1 MADKIIDLWYT
12 LSCLLGFVP
21 DSSLMVLCIYGRT
34 GSGMQVL
41 SALHPAPAV
50 GAAMSVAPC
59 IGQGKVATYG
69 NAIQALSSQGV
80 AETTDTKAFE
90 ELLSRHPFHPP
101 PSVSIDLKP
110 ALVVDES
117 AVLSCLK
124 AFPKGTSPG
133 WSRLRAQHLLD
144 AIVGTT
150 APSSHDCLAALT
162 KFMIFFAV
170 R

>member
-1 MADKIIDLWYT
+1 
-12 LSCLLGFVP
+12 
-21 DSSLMVLCIYGRT
+21 MV
-34 GSGMQVL
+34 
-41 SALHPAPAV
+41 A
-50 GAAMSVAPC
+50 
-59 IGQGKVATYG
+59 

-80 AETTDTKAFE
+80 AETTNTKAFE

-162 KFMIFFAV
+162 KFMNLLLLGKAPSCLAPWLCALTALFKKSGGV
-170 R
+170 RRIAIGEVLASPTG

>member
-1 MADKIIDLWYT
+1 
-12 LSCLLGFVP
+12 
-21 DSSLMVLCIYGRT
+21 MV
-34 GSGMQVL
+34 
-41 SALHPAPAV
+41 A
-50 GAAMSVAPC
+50 
-59 IGQGKVATYG
+59 

-80 AETTDTKAFE
+80 AETTNTKAFE

-101 PSVSIDLKP
+101 PSVSIDPKP
-110 ALVVDES
+110 ALVFQYES

-133 WSRLRAQHLLD
+133 WSRLRAQYLLVLD

-162 KFMIFFAV
+162 KFMNLLLLGKAPSCLAPWLCALTALFKKSGGV
-170 R
+170 RRIAIGEVLASPTG